1 MKMENKGFTLYDSDG
16 RAVGSG
22 EIYRQGNVKVE
33 LCGVSHVHHF
43 QNVGEVLF
51 LSRVASFGWN
61 GDGMPANRGEIT
73 LPLKPISTNKI
84 WSGKRWMS
92 PAAKQFKSDCRILLF
107 SKRVE
112 LKTMAAT
119 AEEEELAI
127 SLRFGL
133 ARDMD
138 IDNCLKLVI
147 DSLSAVL
154 GIDDKRFRRVSAE
167 KEKVK
172 RGREFISLSVS
183 AFRARP

>member
-1 MKMENKGFTLYDSDG
+1 MKNREFTLYDVDG
-16 RAVGSG
+16 RAIGSG
-22 EIYRQGNVKVE
+22 EFYQQGNAKVE
-33 LCGVSHVHHF
+33 LYGAAHVHYF
-43 QNVGEVLF
+43 QNLGETLF
-51 LSRVASFGWN
+51 LDGVASFGWN
-61 GDGMPANRGEIT
+61 AGGTAANGTEIT

-112 LKTMAAT
+112 LKTMAAA

-127 SLRFGL
+127 ALRFGL
-133 ARDMD
+133 VRDMD

-183 AFRARP
+183 AFGARP

>member
-1 MKMENKGFTLYDSDG
+1 MENKGFTLYDEDG
-16 RAVGSG
+16 RAIGSG
-22 EIYRQGNVKVE
+22 EIYPQGNAKVE

-61 GDGMPANRGEIT
+61 GDGMPANGTEII

-92 PAAKQFKSDCRILLF
+92 AAAKQFKSDCRILLF
-107 SKRVE
+107 SKRVR
-112 LKTMAAT
+112 LQAMAMA

-127 SLRFGL
+127 ALRFGL
-133 ARDMD
+133 FRDMD

-172 RGREFISLSVS
+172 RGREFISISVS

>member
-1 MKMENKGFTLYDSDG
+1 MENRGFTVYDGDG
-16 RAVGSG
+16 RVVGSG
-22 EIYRQGNVKVE
+22 EFYPQGNVKVE

-43 QNVGEVLF
+43 ASIGEVLF
-51 LSRVASFGWN
+51 LDGVATFGWN
-61 GDGMPANRGEIT
+61 GGEKPAAERAEIT

-84 WSGKRWMS
+84 WAGKRWMS

-112 LKTMAAT
+112 LKAMAA
-119 AEEEELAI
+119 AAVEEELAI
-127 SLRFGL
+127 ALRFGL
-133 ARDMD
+133 VRDMD

-154 GIDDKRFRRVSAE
+154 GIDDKKFRRVSAE

-183 AFRARP
+183 AFRPRP

>member
-1 MKMENKGFTLYDSDG
+1 MGMENKAFTLYDGDG
-16 RAVGSG
+16 LAIGSG
-22 EIYRQGNVKVE
+22 EFYLQGNAKVE
-33 LCGVSHVHHF
+33 LWGVSHVHHF
-43 QNVGEVLF
+43 QSIGEVLF
-51 LSRVASFGWN
+51 LDGVASFGWN
-61 GDGMPANRGEIT
+61 GGGTAANGTEIT

-92 PAAKQFKSDCRILLF
+92 AAAKQFKSDCRILLF
-107 SKRVE
+107 SKRME
-112 LKTMAAT
+112 LKTMSAA
-119 AEEEELAI
+119 AMEEELAI

-133 ARDMD
+133 VRDMD

-147 DSLSAVL
+147 DSLSDVL
-154 GIDDKRFRRVSAE
+154 GIDDKKFRRVSAE